1 MVHQLAD
8 VRSEE
13 RRDAAAAFLTLFG
26 ALAGH
31 TLLETARDAL
41 FLARLPPTQLPWVY
55 LAIAA
60 LAVVVSQGPWR
71 PEGRAGQRFGMPLV
85 LLGTAAVTLMF
96 WLYGSW
102 EEPWA
107 LRALYVWTGLVGT
120 LTGLQFWLA
129 MGELYTVTQAK
140 RLYKLIG
147 FGGLLGAVAGAT
159 AAREIATRFG
169 VGDLVLAA
177 ALTLAASGLGPALLL
192 RRPEGVPAVTPVAS
206 LSEAAA
212 LLRSQPYLRH
222 LAGLVLVSTVTLTL
236 ADYLFKSS
244 VARHIP
250 PDQLG
255 SFFAAVY
262 AVLNVLALVAQTFLI
277 GWLLRTVGLQR
288 SLWVLPAL
296 IFGGAAGVVLGG
308 GLLAALVLKGSDGAL
323 RHSLHR
329 TSTELLFVPLPD
341 GLRRRAKPFID
352 VIGQRGGQALASLFI
367 LSELGVRRGDMMMA
381 TVLAGLCLLW
391 VVVVSELREH
401 YLDLF
406 RTALREG
413 TIRTA
418 RELPELDL
426 NSLEALF
433 AALNSRDDAEV
444 TGAMEFLGDQGR
456 TRLIPALVL
465 YHPSQ
470 PVVLRAFELFERSG
484 RDDFLPIA
492 DRLTAHP
499 DPEIRAAALR
509 ARSSVR
515 PDPEALRKALDDPS
529 PLMRSTAL
537 VGLIAGSWLPEPG
550 ESGSLA
556 GTSPERWI
564 EACVSGTRSD
574 RSLADLVRSGASV
587 DGCIALAR
595 AIRRQPSPV
604 FEQVLIEMADSSSP
618 ELQVEVAHA
627 MGAVRSERFLPA
639 LLPMLAA
646 HDTRAAARSAFAQH
660 AEEGLRFLGEALDD
674 ARLPR
679 EIRRHLPRTLT
690 LFPAQAAAELLQAR
704 VADEA
709 DGRVRFKIISA
720 LGRLATDNPELR
732 LDGDVLRQ
740 AIERSLTAAFRL
752 VHWRHTL
759 RLGALADAA
768 RATRGHELLVTLLRD
783 KQTQVTERVFRLLD
797 MSLRHEDLKRI
808 HRGLWSS
815 SPRVRA
821 NSREL
826 LENLLRPPLRD
837 AVLAL
842 VDEGAPASRRLELG
856 GAYYVPLATGY
867 EELLGQ
873 LIDEPSETI
882 RSVAAFHVGELGL
895 VELRDRLERLDPNE
909 AGFFTARVVER
920 TLRILSGPGG
930 FAHAR

>member
-8 VRSEE
+8 VRPEE

-55 LAIAA
+55 LGIAA
-60 LAVVVSQGPWR
+60 LAVTVSQGPWR
-71 PEGRAGQRFGMPLV
+71 PEGRAGQRFGMSIV
-85 LLGTAAVTLMF
+85 LLGTSAITFLF

-102 EEPWA
+102 ENPWA

-147 FGGLLGAVAGAT
+147 FGGLLGAVAGAA

-177 ALTLAASGLGPALLL
+177 ALTLAAAGLGPALLL
-192 RRPEGVPAVTPVAS
+192 RRPEGAPSVAPVTSLTEAS
-206 LSEAAA
+206 A

-244 VARHIP
+244 VARHVP
-250 PDQLG
+250 ASELG
-255 SFFAAVY
+255 AYFAAVY
-262 AVLNVLALVAQTFLI
+262 AVLNVLALVSQTFLI
-277 GWLLRTVGLQR
+277 GWLLRSIGLQR
-288 SLWVLPAL
+288 SLWVLPSL
-296 IFGGAAGVVLGG
+296 IFAGAAGVVLGG

-352 VIGQRGGQALASLFI
+352 VVGQRGGQALASLFI
-367 LSELGVRRGDMMMA
+367 LSELGVRRGDTMMA
-381 TVLAGLCLLW
+381 TVLCGLCLLW
-391 VVVVSELREH
+391 VVVASELREH

-444 TGAMEFLGDQGR
+444 IGAMEFLGDQGR
-456 TRLIPALVL
+456 SRLIPALVL

-470 PVVLRAFELFERSG
+470 PVALRAFELFERSG

-492 DRLTAHP
+492 DRLTSHP

-515 PDPEALRKALDDPS
+515 ADPETLRRALDDPS

-550 ESGSLA
+550 ENGPLDGA
-556 GTSPERWI
+556 APERWI
-564 EACVSGTRSD
+564 EACVAGTRAD

-587 DGCIALAR
+587 EGCIALAR

-604 FEQVLIEMADSSSP
+604 FEQVLLEMAHSASA

-627 MGAVRSERFLPA
+627 MGAVRGERFLQA
-639 LLPMLAA
+639 LLPMLAT
-646 HDTRAAARSAFAQH
+646 HDTRTAARGAFAQH
-660 AEEGLRFLGEALDD
+660 GEEGLRFLGEALADD
-674 ARLPR
+674 RLPR

-690 LFPAQAAAELLQAR
+690 LFPPQAAADLLQPR
-704 VADEA
+704 MLADS

-720 LGRLATDNPELR
+720 LGRLATDNPDLHLDVTLLR
-732 LDGDVLRQ
+732 N
-740 AIERSLTAAFRL
+740 AIEQSLTAAFRL
-752 VHWRHTL
+752 VHWRQTL
-759 RLGALADAA
+759 RVGALADS
-768 RATRGHELLVTLLRD
+768 RRGTRGHDLLVTLLRD
-783 KQTQVTERVFRLLD
+783 KQTQITERVFRLLD

-808 HRGLWSS
+808 HRGLASA

-821 NSREL
+821 NGREL

-837 AVLAL
+837 AVVAL
-842 VDEGAPASRRLELG
+842 IDEGPPGRRLAMAG
-856 GAYYVPLATGY
+856 SYYSPQAIGY

-873 LIDEPSETI
+873 LIGEPSETI

-895 VELRDRLERLDPNE
+895 VGLRDRLERLDSRE

-920 TLRILSGPGG
+920 TLRILSEDEGL
-930 FAHAR
+930 AHAR